1 MDINIY
7 NLGGIFKNMVSLK
20 RISFLIT
27 EYSQISFYL
36 AWIQRVITSGVYI
49 HVLHAQNCR
58 SNIQNVSK
66 KLRRK

>member
-1 MDINIY
+1 
-7 NLGGIFKNMVSLK
+7 MVSLK

-49 HVLHAQNCR
+49 HVLMLKIV
-58 SNIQNVSK
+58 IQIYKMSQ